1 MDINFEYYKVFYYV
15 ARLKSVTLAAKAL
28 FITQPAVSK
37 SIGRLEETL
46 NCKLFDRSNKMS
58 LTPEGSALYSHVS
71 QAFGHITSG
80 VAELSSMV
88 KLHSGEI
95 CIGAVH
101 MIIKFFLLP
110 YLESFHNKY
119 PNIAIRFDNSDMRGN
134 AAALRAGKIDFGI
147 VTAPIDRPEDFDVI
161 PISPI
166 RDIFVAGNRFNELRD
181 KTVDLHEIVKYPI
194 ICLKS
199 GMISREYIDAVFLKN
214 NIILKP
220 IFEMEMLDLM
230 IPFAEIGLGISLVTD
245 NSAKQALAAGRIFEV
260 KLNDAFPERQICII
274 KNKGESLSSAA
285 LEFINEIHNLKL

>member
-46 NCKLFDRSNKMS
+46 NCKLFDRSNKMA
-58 LTPEGSALYSHVS
+58 LTPEGAALYTHIS

-80 VAELSSMV
+80 VVELSDMV
-88 KLHSGEI
+88 KLHNGEI

-134 AAALRAGKIDFGI
+134 AAALRAGKVDFGI
-147 VTAPIDRPEDFDVI
+147 VTEPIDRPEDFDVI
-161 PISPI
+161 PIAPI
-166 RDIFVAGNRFNELRD
+166 RDIFVAGERFSEL
-181 KTVDLHEIVKYPI
+181 KNKPVDLREISKYPI
-194 ICLKS
+194 ICLKA

-220 IFEMEMLDLM
+220 LFEMEMLDLM

-245 NSAKQALAAGRIFEV
+245 NAAKQGLATGKIFEV
-260 KLNDAFPERQICII
+260 KLKDEFPKRQICII

-285 LEFINEIHNLKL
+285 SEFIREIHNLKL